1 MDPGTS
7 GSEGAGAAGSPSRAA
22 PACDPWAAADSVTRA
37 RWETLPRPGASGHW
51 ELLGPGCGETGT
63 PGTAPGHREW
73 RKHGQR
79 HPPGRGWTTAGAGR
93 GGPALGVPAH
103 TRVGRRAV
111 ADRLSRQRRRSSPG
125 GRTGHPAGTGQNK
138 GLFRFEL

>member
-63 PGTAPGHREW
+63 PGTAPGHRGLE
-73 RKHGQR
+73 G
-79 HPPGRGWTTAGAGR
+79 
-93 GGPALGVPAH
+93 
-103 TRVGRRAV
+103 TRAE
-111 ADRLSRQRRRSSPG
+111 
-125 GRTGHPAGTGQNK
+125 TPAGTGLDH
-138 GLFRFEL
+138 GRR